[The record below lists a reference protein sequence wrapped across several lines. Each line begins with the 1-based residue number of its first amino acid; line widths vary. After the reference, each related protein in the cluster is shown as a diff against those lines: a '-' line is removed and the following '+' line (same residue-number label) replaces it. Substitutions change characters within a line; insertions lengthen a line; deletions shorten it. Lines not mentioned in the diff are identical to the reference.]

1 VKSLLWKVL
10 ALGSALMAASAADT
24 LLSLIWRGFTGSK
37 PPTVPEDPETTTA
50 EALGW
55 AALSGA
61 IIGIS
66 RMYAT
71 RRAAAY
77 YVKSTGQMPKA
88 LIRK

>member
-1 VKSLLWKVL
+1 MKSLLWKVL
-10 ALGSALMAASAADT
+10 ALGAAVMAAQAADT
-24 LLSLIWRGFTGSK
+24 TLTVLWRGATGNK
-37 PPTVPEDPETTTA
+37 PPTVPEDPETSMA

-61 IIGIS
+61 IIGIA

-77 YVKSTGQMPKA
+77 YVKSTGEMPKA

>member
-1 VKSLLWKVL
+1 MKSLTWKVL
-10 ALGSALMAASAADT
+10 AAGSGVMAALAADQA
-24 LLSLIWRGFTGSK
+24 LNILWRGATGNK
-37 PPTVPEDPETTTA
+37 PPTVPEDPETSWA

-61 IIGIS
+61 VIGVA
-66 RMYAT
+66 RMYGT

-77 YVKSTGQMPKA
+77 YVRSTGELPKA